1 MIDFKVTE
9 EQLAIQDMARKFAE
23 REIRPIAERLDRSQH
38 LLEDFPWSLV
48 QKGSEVGLRTAALP
62 IEYDGPGFDFRT
74 WVVLI
79 DELGYPDIA
88 CAKIFSQN
96 WNLCQAIVS
105 RGTREQKDRFLPA
118 FRDDHQFLLG
128 GDGAEPEAGADA
140 RPSSGKP
147 DAGATLY
154 ATRAG
159 DHYVLNGS
167 KPFMALGPEAKLLL
181 VNARTDKSAGP
192 VAGTSTFLVPR
203 DTPGFTLARVRDK
216 VGCRMHLQGELDFDN
231 VKVPAEN
238 LLGGKEGHAYDE
250 AFSGAGGIEL
260 SAHAMALARAALDA
274 AAKYASERIQG
285 GKRIIEHQA
294 VALALADMYI
304 NLQAGRSLLW
314 RAAWTVD
321 HGRMDR
327 ALTIACKLFCTEAAV
342 RICRDA
348 VELFGGSGVMRE
360 LPLQKY
366 FRDSLVLLHMEGTN
380 QSNRV
385 KVGAI
390 LDSRVA
396 EGRLSR

>member
-1 MIDFKVTE
+1 MIDFELTE
-9 EQLAIQDMARKFAE
+9 EQLTIQDMARKFAE
-23 REIRPIAERLDRSQH
+23 REIRPIAEKLDRSQH

-48 QKGSEVGLRTAALP
+48 QKGSEVGFRTAALP
-62 IEYDGPGFDFRT
+62 LEYDGPGFDFRT

-79 DELGYPDIA
+79 DELGYPDVA

-96 WNLCQAIVS
+96 WKLCRALVS
-105 RGTREQKDRFLPA
+105 RGTQEQKDRFLPA
-118 FRDDHQFLLG
+118 FRDDHRFLLA
-128 GDGAEPEAGADA
+128 GDGAEPETGADTP
-140 RPSSGKP
+140 PSSGKP
-147 DAGATLY
+147 NAGAMLH

-159 DHYVLNGS
+159 NHYVLNGR
-167 KPFMALGPEAKLLL
+167 KPFIALGPEAKLLL
-181 VNARTDKSAGP
+181 VNARTDRDAGP
-192 VAGTSTFLVPR
+192 LEGTSTFLVPR
-203 DTPGFTLARVRDK
+203 DTPGFTLARIHDK
-216 VGCRMHLQGELDFDN
+216 VGFRMHLQGELDFDK

-238 LLGGKEGHAYDE
+238 LLGGKEGHTHDE
-250 AFSGAGGIEL
+250 VFFGAGHIEL

-274 AAKYASERIQG
+274 ATKYATERVQG

-304 NLQAGRSLLW
+304 HLQAGRSFLW
-314 RAAWTVD
+314 RTAWTMD
-321 HGRMDR
+321 HDRTDR
-327 ALTIACKLFCTEAAV
+327 ALVIACKIFCTESAV

-366 FRDSLVLLHMEGTN
+366 FRDALVLLHMGGTN
-380 QSNRV
+380 QSNRI

>member
-1 MIDFKVTE
+1 MIDFELTE
-9 EQLAIQDMARKFAE
+9 EQLTIQDMARKFAE
-23 REIRPIAERLDRSQH
+23 REIRPIAEGLDRSQH
-38 LLEDFPWSLV
+38 LLEDFPWALV
-48 QKGSEVGLRTAALP
+48 KKGSEVGLRTAALP

-79 DELGYPDIA
+79 DELGYPDVA

-96 WNLCQAIVS
+96 WKLCGALVS
-105 RGTREQKDRFLPA
+105 RGTQEQKDRFLPS
-118 FRDDHQFLLG
+118 FRDDHQFLLA
-128 GDGAEPEAGADA
+128 GDGAEPETGADTPPSSSKANAGAM
-140 RPSSGKP
+140 
-147 DAGATLY
+147 LH
-154 ATRAG
+154 ATRTG
-159 DHYVLNGS
+159 DHYVLNGR
-167 KPFMALGPEAKLLL
+167 KPFIALGPEAKLLL
-181 VNARTDKSAGP
+181 VNARTDKNAGP
-192 VAGTSTFLVPR
+192 LDGTSTFLVPR
-203 DTPGFTLARVRDK
+203 DTPGFALACIHDK
-216 VGCRMHLQGELDFDN
+216 VGFRMHLQGELVFDK

-238 LLGGKEGHAYDE
+238 LLGGKERHTHDD
-250 AFSGAGGIEL
+250 AFFGASHVEL

-274 AAKYASERIQG
+274 ATKYATERVQG

-304 NLQAGRSLLW
+304 HLQAGRSFLW
-314 RAAWTVD
+314 RTAWTMD
-321 HGRMDR
+321 HNRTDR
-327 ALTIACKLFCTEAAV
+327 ALVIACKIFCTESAV

-366 FRDSLVLLHMEGTN
+366 FRDSLVLLHMGGTN
-380 QSNRV
+380 QSNRI